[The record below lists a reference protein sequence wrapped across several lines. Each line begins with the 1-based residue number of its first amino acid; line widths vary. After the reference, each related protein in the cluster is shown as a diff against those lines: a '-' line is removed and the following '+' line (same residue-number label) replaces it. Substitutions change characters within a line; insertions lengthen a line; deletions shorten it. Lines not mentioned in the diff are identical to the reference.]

1 MLGYDEIIKV
11 ELVFIDEDDEKLL
24 REKIVI
30 DVFIIDG
37 NVVEFVF
44 GRFVLDIIEFLF
56 LEGKEES
63 LVIELVLGI

>member
-56 LEGKEES
+56 LEGKEQN